1 MLIDIHTH
9 RPTAARTIRTAGI
22 HPWRADEEEA
32 LLEAGLADLEAAA
45 AAGSIDAVGEIG
57 LDHAC
62 TADRARQAALFA
74 RQLAIAERH
83 RLPVVLHVVRAFE
96 EAMRMLRQHRPGAVI
111 LHGFIGSAQQA
122 ERAVAAGCHL
132 SFGER
137 SCRSPRTVGALRA
150 TPSERL
156 FVETDESETPIE
168 TIYAQVAALRG
179 TTPAALAEAVA
190 ANYEKLFGKQ

>member
-9 RPTAARTIRTAGI
+9 RPTTARTIRTAGI
-22 HPWRADEEEA
+22 HPWRADETDA
-32 LLEAGLADLEAAA
+32 RLEAELETLEAAA

-62 TADRARQAALFA
+62 TADRGRQAALFE

-96 EAMRMLRQHRPGAVI
+96 EVMHALRRHRLAAVI

-122 ERAVAAGCHL
+122 ERALSAGCCL

-137 SCRSPRTVGALRA
+137 SCRSPRTVEALRI
-150 TPSERL
+150 TPSDRL
-156 FVETDESETPIE
+156 FIETDESEIPIE
-168 TIYAQVAALRG
+168 AICAQVAALRG
-179 TTPAALAEAVA
+179 TTPGALAEAVA
-190 ANYEKLFGKQ
+190 ANHEKLFGKQ